1 MKAIVEDAQSIKP
14 EVSIIAGDLFNRS
27 RVWADT
33 ALDDVNDALEKFV
46 IPLCGCSD
54 EVVLLFGTMNHD
66 NPRAFELIKKATEN
80 LSNLHIYTTPAVE
93 KLDTKE
99 GPVQIMAVPGFDKAR
114 LRLFYEQIAAEVSSM
129 LKQPPG
135 IIVSKIMAMVLQAP
149 TIGSSEAKEDVP
161 DDRFDALAAPWARK
175 IRAAFPAAFVN
186 MHNELI
192 LIPKAN
198 TYIMLNQVRDE
209 RDFKAAVLEDC
220 SRNAFKGCSRKL
232 QDEHLDGINK
242 LLDTKFTRDDM
253 ELIYTYLGNG
263 IQHDLCLRFVA
274 SGYDLEVL
282 REYDK
287 KQEAGSNGKA

>member
-1 MKAIVEDAQSIKP
+1 MTEIRPIDANFLREKIVELWKS
-14 EVSIIAGDLFNRS
+14 GDGVLGSQFGWLREINNL
-27 RVWADT
+27 
-33 ALDDVNDALEKFV
+33 LDE
-46 IPLCGCSD
+46 
-54 EVVLLFGTMNHD
+54 T
-66 NPRAFELIKKATEN
+66 
-80 LSNLHIYTTPAVE
+80 
-93 KLDTKE
+93 
-99 GPVQIMAVPGFDKAR
+99 
-114 LRLFYEQIAAEVSSM
+114 
-129 LKQPPG
+129 
-135 IIVSKIMAMVLQAP
+135 P
-149 TIGSSEAKEDVP
+149 TIDRTEIMKYALYDERMP

-242 LLDTKFTRDDM
+242 LLDTKFTEADM

-274 SGYDLEVL
+274 SGYDLEII
-282 REYDK
+282 REEER
-287 KQEAGSNGKA
+287 KQ

>member
-1 MKAIVEDAQSIKP
+1 MRILHTGDIHLGDLAGPTKDGENLRRLDTIGCMKAIVEDAQSIKP

-114 LRLFYEQIAAEVSSM
+114 LRLFYPGMDKEQENRNATALINDTILGLATQLDHSIPAVMTAHYTVS
-129 LKQPPG
+129 G
-135 IIVSKIMAMVLQAP
+135 
-149 TIGSSEAKEDVP
+149 SEAD
-161 DDRFDALAAPWARK
+161 
-175 IRAAFPAAFVN
+175 
-186 MHNELI
+186 
-192 LIPKAN
+192 
-198 TYIMLNQVRDE
+198 
-209 RDFKAAVLEDC
+209 
-220 SRNAFKGCSRKL
+220 
-232 QDEHLDGINK
+232 
-242 LLDTKFTRDDM
+242 
-253 ELIYTYLGNG
+253 NG
-263 IQHDLCLRFVA
+263 
-274 SGYDLEVL
+274 STW
-282 REYDK
+282 
-287 KQEAGSNGKA
+287 

>member
-1 MKAIVEDAQSIKP
+1 MAEEKKIIRLADVGELEAGLKKDLAEEEAKGKTADILYCESI
-14 EVSIIAGDLFNRS
+14 
-27 RVWADT
+27 
-33 ALDDVNDALEKFV
+33 
-46 IPLCGCSD
+46 SD
-54 EVVLLFGTMNHD
+54 ELSDLG
-66 NPRAFELIKKATEN
+66 N
-80 LSNLHIYTTPAVE
+80 LPTIDPKTLR
-93 KLDTKE
+93 
-99 GPVQIMAVPGFDKAR
+99 PVA
-114 LRLFYEQIAAEVSSM
+114 LYEQIAAEVSSM

-149 TIGSSEAKEDVP
+149 TIGSSEVKEDVP

-186 MHNELI
+186 MYNELI

-198 TYIMLNQVRDE
+198 MYIMLNQVRDE
-209 RDFKAAVLEDC
+209 RDFKTAVLEDC

-242 LLDTKFTRDDM
+242 LLDTKFTRDDI

-287 KQEAGSNGKA
+287 KQEAGRNGKT

>member
-1 MKAIVEDAQSIKP
+1 MTEIRPIDANFLREKIVELWKS
-14 EVSIIAGDLFNRS
+14 GDGVLGSQFGWLREINNL
-27 RVWADT
+27 
-33 ALDDVNDALEKFV
+33 LDE
-46 IPLCGCSD
+46 
-54 EVVLLFGTMNHD
+54 T
-66 NPRAFELIKKATEN
+66 
-80 LSNLHIYTTPAVE
+80 
-93 KLDTKE
+93 
-99 GPVQIMAVPGFDKAR
+99 
-114 LRLFYEQIAAEVSSM
+114 
-129 LKQPPG
+129 
-135 IIVSKIMAMVLQAP
+135 P
-149 TIGSSEAKEDVP
+149 TIDRAEIMKYALHDERMP
-161 DDRFDALAAPWARK
+161 DDRFDALATPWARK

-242 LLDTKFTRDDM
+242 LLDTKFTEADM

-274 SGYDLEVL
+274 SGYDLDVL
-282 REYDK
+282 REYEK
-287 KQEAGSNGKA
+287 KQEASS

>member
-1 MKAIVEDAQSIKP
+1 MAEEKKIIRLADVGELEAGLKKDLAEEEAKGKTADILYCESI
-14 EVSIIAGDLFNRS
+14 
-27 RVWADT
+27 
-33 ALDDVNDALEKFV
+33 
-46 IPLCGCSD
+46 SD
-54 EVVLLFGTMNHD
+54 ELSDLG
-66 NPRAFELIKKATEN
+66 N
-80 LSNLHIYTTPAVE
+80 LPTIDPKTLR
-93 KLDTKE
+93 
-99 GPVQIMAVPGFDKAR
+99 PVA
-114 LRLFYEQIAAEVSSM
+114 LYEQIAAEVSSM

-149 TIGSSEAKEDVP
+149 TIGSSEVKEDVP

-186 MHNELI
+186 MYNELI

-198 TYIMLNQVRDE
+198 MYIMLNQVRDE

-242 LLDTKFTRDDM
+242 LLDSKFTRDDI

-287 KQEAGSNGKA
+287 KQEAGSNGKT